1 MQLVAADVD
10 MDGKVT
16 AADALH
22 ILQYLVGQND
32 LCEKNRQVDRRRILI
47 YNRKPRFLPRLSS
60 YRF

>member
-32 LCEKNRQVDRRRILI
+32 LCEKIVKWTDDA
-47 YNRKPRFLPRLSS
+47 F
-60 YRF
+60 